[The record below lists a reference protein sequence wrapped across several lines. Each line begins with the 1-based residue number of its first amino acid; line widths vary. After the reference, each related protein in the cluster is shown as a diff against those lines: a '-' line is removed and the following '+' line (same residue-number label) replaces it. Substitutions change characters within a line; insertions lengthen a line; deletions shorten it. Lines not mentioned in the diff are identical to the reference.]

1 MNAKK
6 TPDQRFLDAQI
17 ALLMGTPEAELDEL
31 LQAVDLE
38 GSHLASRG
46 TVAIDRALAAVD
58 SANQTS
64 NALTSLPIPR
74 QREVA
79 ARLGIRRS
87 VFTALA
93 EHRAVVESIP
103 KSFLRRF
110 AKEVDATLEAVTLA
124 LSGPV
129 RVAIAQHKSNQA
141 PELPK
146 RVKFEQLLRD
156 ASMTEAEIAE
166 LMREDS

>member
-17 ALLMGTPEAELDEL
+17 ALIMETPDEELDEM
-31 LQAVDLE
+31 LQAGGFDSKDL
-38 GSHLASRG
+38 AARG
-46 TVAIDRALAAVD
+46 TVAVERALADIQEAHH
-58 SANQTS
+58 TS
-64 NALTSLPIPR
+64 DTLRSLPVTL

-79 ARLGIRRS
+79 TRLGIRRS

-93 EHRAVVESIP
+93 EHRALVKTIP
-103 KSFLRRF
+103 KRFLQRL
-110 AKEVDATLEAVTLA
+110 AEEIGATLEAITLA

-129 RVAIAQHKSNQA
+129 RPAAAQHKSDQA

-146 RVKFEQLLRD
+146 QVSFEQLLRD

-166 LMREDS
+166 LMREDA